1 MLVIEQLNSITSEV
15 AIEML
20 YTMSI
25 EVVSMSH
32 LKLILKNARTMSAFA
47 PAPVFTFTSNSSP
60 LININL
66 NDCTRSDILAHSVIF
81 LFSLFLRCALSVL
94 FCSTQ

>member
-1 MLVIEQLNSITSEV
+1 
-15 AIEML
+15 
-20 YTMSI
+20 MSI

-66 NDCTRSDILAHSVIF
+66 NDCTRSEILAHSVFFSSF
-81 LFSLFLRCALSVL
+81 LPLSFLRCALFVL